1 MTTILILSLVGAII
15 SAIIGTFWYSPL
27 TPMGRLH
34 MKTIGF
40 DKLSPEEQKKS
51 MEEMKPK
58 MWKYYLAQ
66 IVLAFIMSFFVVYVV
81 LTSVQNGT
89 TFSQALWFPIM
100 NWLGYMV
107 PAFGTAI
114 LWGNIDR
121 NLAWKEFFS
130 NILSHLVTIVVIAFV
145 TSFFV

>member
-1 MTTILILSLVGAII
+1 MTTILLLSLLGAVI
-15 SAIIGTFWYSPL
+15 SAIIGTFWYSPV

-40 DKLSPEEQKKS
+40 DAMSPEEQKKS
-51 MEEMKPK
+51 IEEMKPK
-58 MWKYYLAQ
+58 MWKYYVAQ
-66 IVLAFIMSFFVVYVV
+66 LTLAFIMSFSVVYTVMV
-81 LTSVQNGT
+81 SMYDGASFT
-89 TFSQALWFPIM
+89 AAIIFPVF
-100 NWLGYMV
+100 NWLCFMV

-130 NILSHLVTIVVIAFV
+130 NILSHLFTILVIAFV
-145 TSFFV
+145 VSLFV